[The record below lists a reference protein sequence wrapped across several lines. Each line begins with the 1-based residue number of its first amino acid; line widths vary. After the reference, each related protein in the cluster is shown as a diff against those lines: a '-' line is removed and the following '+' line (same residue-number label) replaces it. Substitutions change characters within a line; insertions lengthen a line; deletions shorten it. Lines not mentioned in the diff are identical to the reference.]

1 MITIA
6 IDCKKYRIIPGF
18 IHNLYFTPASFIR
31 KPFILIA
38 TQLLFCYSLSAQQI
52 QKNDTI
58 VGLVLGKTGK
68 AIRNIPVSFNGS
80 SEIFHTNKKGIFVI
94 IKDVLPDSLNLIL
107 PSKRII
113 QVPVM
118 GMGFLKIITH
128 ETSYSV
134 VESKNEILNIG
145 YGMERRSTSTSGGFS
160 VTGDQIR
167 ETGER
172 NIILAIAGKIP
183 GVNLVYKSD
192 GSTGLMIRGGT
203 SLEGDNDPL
212 YVVDGSIVDDL
223 SNININ
229 DVAKVEVLKD
239 GTIYGT
245 RGANGVILIFTR
257 K

>member
-1 MITIA
+1 MITLTT
-6 IDCKKYRIIPGF
+6 DYKRIIPGF
-18 IHNLYFTPASFIR
+18 IHNLYFIPASIIR
-31 KPFILIA
+31 KPLLLIA
-38 TQLLFCYSLSAQQI
+38 TLLLLFHSLSAQQTS
-52 QKNDTI
+52 KNDTI
-58 VGLVLGKTGK
+58 VGLVLGRTGK
-68 AIRNIPVSFNGS
+68 AIRNIPVSYNGC
-80 SEIFHTNKKGIFVI
+80 SEIFYTNKKGIFII

-107 PSKRII
+107 PSKRVI

-118 GMGFLKIITH
+118 GMRFLKIITN
-128 ETSYSV
+128 EASYSV
-134 VESKNEILNIG
+134 VESKNEIINIG
-145 YGMERRSTSTSGGFS
+145 YGMERRSTSISGGFS

-183 GVNLVYKSD
+183 GVNLVYKND

-203 SLEGDNDPL
+203 SLEGNNDPL

-223 SNININ
+223 SNINVN

-245 RGANGVILIFTR
+245 RGANGVILVFT
-257 K
+257 KK